1 MTVIEE
7 LQGAIQKLHGVKAT
21 HRESV
26 PVKETWKGKTIWDG
40 VVEVFDL
47 HGHPQ
52 TDTAYAWFHDT
63 GDATNPLA
71 VTVLHIDP
79 ALSPAKAVRAFIV
92 QEYDNAEEA

>member
-7 LQGAIQKLHGVKAT
+7 LQGVIQKLHGVKAT

-26 PVKETWKGKTIWDG
+26 PVKETWKGQTIWDG

-52 TDTAYAWFHDT
+52 TNTAYAWLHDT
-63 GDATNPLA
+63 GDPSNPLP

-92 QEYDNAEEA
+92 QEYDNA

>member
-7 LQGAIQKLHGVKAT
+7 LQGVIQKLHGVKAT

-26 PVKETWKGKTIWDG
+26 PVKETWQGKTIWDG
-40 VVEVFDL
+40 VVEVFEL
-47 HGHPQ
+47 HGHPH
-52 TDTAYAWFHDT
+52 TDKAYAWLHDT
-63 GDATNPLA
+63 GDAANPLP

-92 QEYDNAEEA
+92 QEYGNA

>member
-7 LQGAIQKLHGVKAT
+7 LRDVVQKLHGVKAT
-21 HRESV
+21 HRASI
-26 PVKETWKGKTIWDG
+26 PVKETWNGKTIWDG

-52 TDTAYAWFHDT
+52 TDTAYAWLHDT
-63 GDATNPLA
+63 GDPANPLP